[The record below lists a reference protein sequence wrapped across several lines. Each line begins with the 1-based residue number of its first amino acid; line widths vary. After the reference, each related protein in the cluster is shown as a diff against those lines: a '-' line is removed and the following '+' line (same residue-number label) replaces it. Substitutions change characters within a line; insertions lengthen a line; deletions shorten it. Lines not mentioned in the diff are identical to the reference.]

1 MAALWAGAAHPRR
14 QKHREM
20 PPPGASAP
28 AFAATVEPARARPMQ
43 ITSKAR
49 RVLRRAM
56 ERVTGDVL
64 LHASILD
71 FKPKLGNRCKLFH
84 DYTLLRASILDFK
97 PRLGNRCKE
106 TLKNSPKAASILDFK
121 PKLGNRCKL
130 FPDYTLLRASI
141 LDFNPRLG
149 NRCSTI
155 VVAVEN
161 GPPATAVAATI
172 FRVRF
177 KFLCSKEEWP
187 ACSGRS
193 GNEFRGRF

>member
-1 MAALWAGAAHPRR
+1 
-14 QKHREM
+14 
-20 PPPGASAP
+20 
-28 AFAATVEPARARPMQ
+28 
-43 ITSKAR
+43 
-49 RVLRRAM
+49 M

-64 LHASILD
+64 LHASILDFKPRLENRCKLFPDYTLLRASILD